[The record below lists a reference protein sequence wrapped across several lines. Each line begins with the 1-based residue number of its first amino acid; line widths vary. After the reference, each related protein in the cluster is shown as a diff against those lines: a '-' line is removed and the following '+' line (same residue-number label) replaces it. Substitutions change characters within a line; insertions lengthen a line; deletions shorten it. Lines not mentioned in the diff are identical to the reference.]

1 MSDKSQGQSAV
12 TANRGAKQIADHEAD
27 PREIEI
33 KFRADKDVV
42 DALRQSPLLAGV
54 AFAPARDLVS
64 VYYDT
69 DDRLLRRKGIVLR
82 VRRKGR
88 ATPVM
93 GVKWSAESS
102 GGLFSRHEVEAAC
115 RTGLPD
121 LQLLAPALRERV
133 AEIIGEHPLSPV
145 FETRVKRRT
154 ATLRFGHSDI
164 ELAHD
169 EGVIAAGEARMPIA
183 EIELELT
190 AGNQQDLLDF
200 AAALTRDRAL
210 QLDFEAKSDRGY
222 RLAAG
227 EAPKPRRAAALVL
240 PTAITFDDLIA
251 AVLSHTLDH
260 FVANWASLR
269 ESDVPESIHQLRV
282 ALRRMRSALG
292 VFRRTIKL
300 PELEDIR
307 SEAKRIASGL
317 GPARECDA
325 FRMNAMAGPL
335 GNREV
340 PLKGAAQLLA
350 AVEARRLKS
359 YAQARQLMADPAT
372 TMFVLRVQSFVHR
385 RAWRTAVSAGDL
397 GQLTAEARPYA
408 AEVLGRL
415 LRRALKRGKHLP
427 DIPDPE
433 RHELRIELK
442 NLRYAAEFFGS
453 LFSEDRTLRRYLKL
467 VADLQED
474 LGAHNDA
481 ATAEAFI
488 ESLALAPENDLHF
501 ASGYVLGWYRHASM
515 AADINLTRK
524 WKTLKKSEGF
534 WE

>member
-1 MSDKSQGQSAV
+1 MRSKSQDRSTAAINRSARSM
-12 TANRGAKQIADHEAD
+12 TGHEPAL
-27 PREIEI
+27 REIEI
-33 KFRADKDVV
+33 KFRAGEDAV
-42 DALRQSPLLAGV
+42 DTLLQSPLLAGV
-54 AFAPARDLVS
+54 DFAPARDLVS

-69 DDRLLRRKGIVLR
+69 DDWLLRRNGIALR

-93 GVKWSAESS
+93 GLKWTGDLS
-102 GGLFSRHEVEAAC
+102 GGVFSRHEMEAAC
-115 RTGLPD
+115 RSGVPD
-121 LQLLAPALRERV
+121 LQLLAPAIRERI
-133 AEIIGEHPLSPV
+133 AETIGEHPLAPV

-154 ATLRFGHSDI
+154 ATLRFGHSNI
-164 ELAHD
+164 ELALD
-169 EGVIAAGEARMPIA
+169 DGAIAAGEARMPVA
-183 EIELELT
+183 EIELELKS
-190 AGNQQDLLDF
+190 GNQQDLLEC
-200 AAALTRDRAL
+200 AAALARGSAL

-227 EAPKPRRAAALVL
+227 EAPKPQRAAALAL
-240 PTAITFDDLIA
+240 PAAINFDDLIA
-251 AVLSHTLDH
+251 AVLSHTIDH
-260 FVANWASLR
+260 FVANWAALR
-269 ESDVPESIHQLRV
+269 ETDAPESIHQLRV

-307 SEAKRIASGL
+307 AEAKRIASGL

-325 FRMNAMAGPL
+325 FRMNALAGPL
-335 GNREV
+335 GNRQV

-350 AVEARRLKS
+350 AVEARRLNS
-359 YAQARQLMADPAT
+359 YVQARQLMADPAT
-372 TMFVLRVQSFVHR
+372 TMFVLQVQSFVHR

-397 GQLTAEARPYA
+397 GLLTSEARPYA
-408 AEVLGRL
+408 AEALGRL
-415 LRRALKRGKHLP
+415 LRRALKRGRHLP
-427 DIPDPE
+427 DIPDAE

-453 LFSEDRTLRRYLKL
+453 LFSEGRTLRRYLKL

-488 ESLALAPENDLHF
+488 ESLALASEKDLHF
-501 ASGYVLGWYRHASM
+501 ASGYLLGWYRHASM
-515 AADINLTRK
+515 AADINLIRK
-524 WKTLKKSEGF
+524 WKTFKRSEGF